1 MTDKEDNMK
10 EKIKDVA
17 VGFMIFAVALI
28 MSSIDSLL
36 DMTMDYFMH

>member
-1 MTDKEDNMK
+1 MK

-17 VGFMIFAVALI
+17 VGFMMFTVALI

-36 DMTMDYFMH
+36 DMALDHFMR